1 MSCFLKQALRI
12 LHQLT
17 IDSSVFAEI
26 VIHSA
31 KEKSRFMYPSE
42 NPIDELVHEH
52 VDGAFDRRE
61 LIRRVTRLTG
71 NAAAAVAA
79 LSGYEALQAQPSA
92 CPVGVRTTADDPTL
106 VVEDVE
112 FPGEA
117 GKVLGHL
124 AYPRGITAPQPG
136 IIVIHENRGLVEH
149 IKDVTRRA
157 AKAGFVALGVDLLS
171 RQGGTGSIAP
181 DQLTAAYG
189 RTLPVERRAD
199 LIAGLDF
206 LKFNRNV
213 IWNRIGVTGFCAGG
227 GNTWDL
233 ISNVDELAAAVPF
246 YGPPPTVERLA
257 AIRTPVLAIYAE
269 RDRNLTQNMMNF
281 AVQLSIAQK
290 QYGMLIYEG
299 VGHAFHNDTGAAYNA
314 EAACDAWGKAMG
326 FFNKFLRA

>member
-1 MSCFLKQALRI
+1 
-12 LHQLT
+12 
-17 IDSSVFAEI
+17 
-26 VIHSA
+26 
-31 KEKSRFMYPSE
+31 MYESN

-61 LIRRVTRLTG
+61 LLRRVTRLTG
-71 NAAAAVAA
+71 NATVAAAT
-79 LSGYEALQAQPSA
+79 LSGYEVLQAQSSA
-92 CPVGVRTTADDPTL
+92 CPVGVVTRADDPTL

-117 GKVLGHL
+117 GKVLGHF
-124 AYPRGITAPQPG
+124 AYPKNISAPQPA
-136 IIVIHENRGLVEH
+136 IIVIHENRGLVDH

-171 RQGGTGSIAP
+171 RQGGTASFEAN
-181 DQLTAAYG
+181 QLTAAYN

-213 IWNRIGVTGFCAGG
+213 VWNRIGVTGFCAGG
-227 GNTWDL
+227 ANTWDL
-233 ISNVDELAAAVPF
+233 VANVPELAAAVPF
-246 YGPPPTVERLA
+246 YGAPPPADSIARIA
-257 AIRTPVLAIYAE
+257 TPTLAIYAE

-281 AVQLSIAQK
+281 ALQMSMAQK
-290 QYGMLIYEG
+290 QYGMLVYEG

-314 EAACDAWGKAMG
+314 EAACDAWSKAMA

>member
-1 MSCFLKQALRI
+1 
-12 LHQLT
+12 
-17 IDSSVFAEI
+17 
-26 VIHSA
+26 
-31 KEKSRFMYPSE
+31 MYPSE

-61 LIRRVTRLTG
+61 LLRRVTRLTG
-71 NAAAAVAA
+71 NAAAAAAA
-79 LSGYEALQAQPSA
+79 LSGYEALQAQPSV
-92 CPVGVRTTADDPTL
+92 CPAGIVTSANDPAL
-106 VVEDVE
+106 VVQDVE

-117 GKVLGHL
+117 GKVLGHF
-124 AYPRGITAPQPG
+124 AYPKNISGPQPG
-136 IIVIHENRGLVEH
+136 IIVIHENRGLVDH

-171 RQGGTGSIAP
+171 RQGGTAAFAA

-213 IWNRIGVTGFCAGG
+213 VWNRIGAIGFCAGG
-227 GNTWDL
+227 GNVWDL
-233 ISNVDELAAAVPF
+233 VANVPEIAAGVPF
-246 YGPPPTVERLA
+246 YGAPVPSAEVIA
-257 AIRTPVLAIYAE
+257 GIRTPVLAVYAE
-269 RDRNLTQNMMNF
+269 RDRALTQNMLNF
-281 AVQLSIAQK
+281 GVQMSIAQK

-314 EAACDAWGKAMG
+314 EASCDAWSKSMA